1 MTSSNKGNKTSLV
14 TRPIPAPTSKALN
27 LVFRGW
33 GAGVS
38 GDTKV
43 CKDGRRDRM
52 NKREERDS
60 MWGTGYSLVDTQIS
74 RLVGPGRTPS
84 PKPPRTPSTLASIPF
99 QYSTPFS

>member
-14 TRPIPAPTSKALN
+14 TRPIPAPTSNALN

-43 CKDGRRDRM
+43 CREGRRDNM
-52 NKREERDS
+52 NSLDERDS
-60 MWGTGYSLVDTQIS
+60 ICGTGY
-74 RLVGPGRTPS
+74 
-84 PKPPRTPSTLASIPF
+84 
-99 QYSTPFS
+99 Y